1 VVTPRKPRRGGLKR
15 PMDIVLA
22 LIATISILY
31 VLVRHGDVV
40 MAISTAIL
48 ASIWLL
54 IIGGIMFLVILFLIR
69 GGG

>member
-1 VVTPRKPRRGGLKR
+1 
-15 PMDIVLA
+15 MDIVLA